1 MNKLWLSLLLLGG
14 SFLSFAHTGSIEV
27 NTGGFSF
34 IPAFTSRE
42 PNLII
47 NAGTNPQK
55 RLTGHLMYMMRNDW
69 L

>member
-1 MNKLWLSLLLLGG
+1 MNKLWLSLLLVGG
-14 SFLSFAHTGSIEV
+14 SFLSFAQTGSIEV

-55 RLTGHLMYMMRNDW
+55 RLTGHLMYMMRNDR